1 MYSDAS
7 FSLLVVVEEEN
18 ELEGVAVSSISFDKL
33 SEQERHLVRHR
44 ELFLSRQIETYK
56 IDMVRWVFP
65 VSCTIVC
72 SNEGTAHS
80 GKCSVTLLNELED
93 VRTYLEKEDTFFY
106 SMVYD
111 PNQKT
116 LLVDKG
122 EIRIGADYQAE
133 IPAYISPGIAPYT
146 LFMIQCEC
154 RSVSSQSPEK
164 THPTWLPRCGNLIR
178 CQITK
183 WNSF

>member
-1 MYSDAS
+1 M
-7 FSLLVVVEEEN
+7 VEEEN

-56 IDMVRWVFP
+56 IDMVRWV
-65 VSCTIVC
+65 SCISSVIMC
-72 SNEGTAHS
+72 GNEDTACS

-122 EIRIGADYQAE
+122 EIRIGTDYQAE
-133 IPAYISPGIAPYT
+133 VPSYISPGSAILCISLFPSGACWLLT
-146 LFMIQCEC
+146 L
-154 RSVSSQSPEK
+154 QSPVK
-164 THPTWLPRCGNLIR
+164 THLTWLPKCGNLIR
-178 CQITK
+178 CQITR
-183 WNSF
+183 WSSF

>member
-1 MYSDAS
+1 M
-7 FSLLVVVEEEN
+7 VVEEEN

-56 IDMVRWVFP
+56 IDMVRY
-65 VSCTIVC
+65 VSLHNTPSCQCTIRCGHVSLC
-72 SNEGTAHS
+72 VHR

-93 VRTYLEKEDTFFY
+93 VRTYLEREDTFFY

-122 EIRIGADYQAE
+122 EIRVGADYQAE
-133 IPAYISPGIAPYT
+133 VPAYISPG
-146 LFMIQCEC
+146 Q
-154 RSVSSQSPEK
+154 
-164 THPTWLPRCGNLIR
+164 
-178 CQITK
+178 
-183 WNSF
+183 